1 VSRGTVKR
9 NRQAALVF
17 CSKRTAVSEA
27 LAKGIVIRNGRD
39 DHPWDRLGKRANR
52 ARSGVAGFARG
63 CSRCR
68 RRLYDSSGQG
78 KARGM
83 LPTHFDVDRLAT
95 MRGGPRGSIL
105 PAVKN
110 REQSVLKTAQLQQA
124 TSGDY
129 LGGRAA
135 RRFAGTTLRCL
146 VTGFLVSAA
155 SNNCRNPCANS
166 STAFPKAPSCPTRTI
181 ATDRC
186 RSNDGGRNTF
196 TGSIE

>member
-1 VSRGTVKR
+1 MRM
-9 NRQAALVF
+9 NR
-17 CSKRTAVSEA
+17 R
-27 LAKGIVIRNGRD
+27 I
-39 DHPWDRLGKRANR
+39 
-52 ARSGVAGFARG
+52 ARG
-63 CSRCR
+63 EGSY
-68 RRLYDSSGQG
+68 LYDTTGRRYLDGSAGAAAFSIGHDNPEVNAAIASQ
-78 KARGM
+78 
-83 LPTHFDVDRLAT
+83 LAQ
-95 MRGGPRGSIL
+95 
-105 PAVKN
+105 V
-110 REQSVLKTAQLQQA
+110 
-124 TSGDY
+124 GDY

>member
-1 VSRGTVKR
+1 MPSAS
-9 NRQAALVF
+9 NAN
-17 CSKRTAVSEA
+17 E
-27 LAKGIVIRNGRD
+27 
-39 DHPWDRLGKRANR
+39 PANR
-52 ARSGVAGFARG
+52 PRRG
-63 CSRCR
+63 SY
-68 RRLYDSSGQG
+68 LYDTTGRRYLDGSAGAAAFSIGHDNPEVNAAIASQ
-78 KARGM
+78 
-83 LPTHFDVDRLAT
+83 LAQ
-95 MRGGPRGSIL
+95 
-105 PAVKN
+105 V
-110 REQSVLKTAQLQQA
+110 
-124 TSGDY
+124 GDY